1 MFAQRLAWHS
11 IARVTRALYD
21 AGIPCPSA
29 ADPSGTR
36 TALSG
41 VDAGNGGGDPGE
53 TTVYRPEGVEPAAHR
68 LRPGRRGCRTGAA
81 PARSRT
87 VRRKES
93 GTRSRSLAEWRK
105 QGSAW

>member
-1 MFAQRLAWHS
+1 MFAQRLAGHS

-36 TALSG
+36 TALCG

-53 TTVYRPEGVEPAAHR
+53 TTVYTGRKVWNLQRTDFDLVDPTNTGLGHR
-68 LRPGRRGCRTGAA
+68 GSSALAGA
-81 PARSRT
+81 R
-87 VRRKES
+87 
-93 GTRSRSLAEWRK
+93 
-105 QGSAW
+105 

>member
-41 VDAGNGGGDPGE
+41 VDAGERWRRSWRNHGI
-53 TTVYRPEGVEPAAHR
+53 PA
-68 LRPGRRGCRTGAA
+68 GRCGTCSA
-81 PARSRT
+81 PTST
-87 VRRKES
+87 
-93 GTRSRSLAEWRK
+93 W
-105 QGSAW
+105 